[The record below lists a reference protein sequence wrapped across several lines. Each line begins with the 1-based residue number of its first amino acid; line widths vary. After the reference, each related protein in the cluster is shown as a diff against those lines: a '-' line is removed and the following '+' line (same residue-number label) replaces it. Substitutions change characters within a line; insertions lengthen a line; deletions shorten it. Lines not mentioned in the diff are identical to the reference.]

1 MNAVWHCV
9 TPAIYGRM
17 NYAITARYMYAPPS
31 QLYYDDMCLV
41 TKALSRNL
49 HGINYRQYFQTHN
62 IIK

>member
-41 TKALSRNL
+41 TKALSHNL
-49 HGINYRQYFQTHN
+49 YMGS
-62 IIK
+62 IIGYTSKLILL